1 LSGFRRDVLR
11 NWLIGEWL
19 IGEWLIG
26 EWLIGEWLIGKWLI
40 NYSLLTTHYSL
51 ITIAIALLVD
61 SG

>member
-1 LSGFRRDVLR
+1 MPLR
-11 NWLIGEWL
+11 GWLIGEWL

-26 EWLIGEWLIGKWLI
+26 EWLIGEWLI

-51 ITIAIALLVD
+51 ITIVIALLVD